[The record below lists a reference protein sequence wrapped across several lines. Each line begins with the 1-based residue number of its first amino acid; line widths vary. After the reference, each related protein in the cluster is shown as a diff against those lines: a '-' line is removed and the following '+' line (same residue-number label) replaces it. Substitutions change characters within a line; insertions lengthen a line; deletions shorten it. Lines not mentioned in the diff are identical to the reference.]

1 MQPHRRRNPWGQ
13 RHSLTLPEA
22 LNRQGPG
29 RSFRPVRSGPLLSG
43 SPPRPRGRTLRFFR
57 TAIAREPPLFLL
69 CVKAVVAIADALNL
83 REVLESRGD
92 PMDALRS
99 DWLEDLRE
107 VPEDS
112 AAPLAMSGPHPDA
125 VGSYGWD
132 CLGWLKAQGQMR
144 KPRWWQALAIVR
156 QFEHDAF
163 GRLVWRELIESGPR
177 RIGKSTRLRG
187 SALWRVSH
195 PDVFGED
202 QLAMLVSKDLAIGRE
217 IHARAWPW
225 ATSLGWNVVR
235 NLTQTEVGND
245 RGRWLLRSHDAVYG
259 YDVGYG
265 QVDESWDVKPAAIE
279 DGLEPAM
286 LERESPQLHL
296 TSTAHVKAS
305 SLMRGRIT
313 DAILGLHADTLLLLW
328 GATPDADFGD
338 PAVRRAASPHWSADR
353 QALVERTYLAA
364 MSGVSEFDDPDPIR
378 GWAAQY
384 LNVWPMLFGDSVS
397 KVLPRWGELSAPV
410 RSGTPSGLGVAADP
424 DGTWLSFGA
433 AIPGDKPHL
442 ALLSRMPVSKRR
454 AFVDEVV
461 RVWEK
466 YRIPVVLD
474 KGGPASFLI
483 PDFERAGVALEL
495 VGSDQY
501 VQAVADIVQ
510 AVASAEIEH
519 GGYPDLDAATVAADW
534 RYLLERRVFA
544 RRSGDISALEAVT
557 LALHWAKAHEVKN
570 WMSTFG

>member
-1 MQPHRRRNPWGQ
+1 
-13 RHSLTLPEA
+13 
-22 LNRQGPG
+22 
-29 RSFRPVRSGPLLSG
+29 
-43 SPPRPRGRTLRFFR
+43 
-57 TAIAREPPLFLL
+57 
-69 CVKAVVAIADALNL
+69 
-83 REVLESRGD
+83 
-92 PMDALRS
+92 MDALRS
-99 DWLEDLRE
+99 EWLADLRDL
-107 VPEDS
+107 PEDS
-112 AAPLAMSGPHPDA
+112 AAPLAMSGPHAEA

-132 CLGWLKAQGQMR
+132 CLAWLKSEGVMR

-187 SALWRVSH
+187 SALWRVAH

-225 ATSLGWNVVR
+225 ATGRGWNVVR

-296 TSTAHVKAS
+296 TSTAHVRAS

-313 DAILGLHADTLLLLW
+313 DAILGLHGDTLLLLW

-353 QALVERTYLAA
+353 EALVERTYLAA

-384 LNVWPMLFGDSVS
+384 LNVWPMLFGDAAS
-397 KVLPRWGELSAPV
+397 KVLPKWGERSAPV
-410 RSGTPSGLGVAADP
+410 RVGRAVGLGVASDP

-433 AIPGDKPHL
+433 AVEGDPIHL
-442 ALLSRMPVSKRR
+442 GLLTRLPVSARR
-454 AFVDEVV
+454 VFIDEVV
-461 RVWEK
+461 AITEK
-466 YRIPVVLD
+466 FGTSVVID
-474 KGGPASFLI
+474 KGGPAAFLI
-483 PDFERAGVALEL
+483 PDLERAGVPLEPIGTDRL
-495 VGSDQY
+495 
-501 VQAVADIVQ
+501 VQAVADLVQ
-510 AVASAEIEH
+510 AVDVGEVEH
-519 GGYPDLDAATVAADW
+519 GGYGELDAATVAADW
-534 RYLLERRVFA
+534 RMIGDRRVFA
-544 RRSGDISALEAVT
+544 RRSGDISALESVT
-557 LALHWAKAHEVKN
+557 LALHGAISAPAVAD

>member
-1 MQPHRRRNPWGQ
+1 M
-13 RHSLTLPEA
+13 A
-22 LNRQGPG
+22 
-29 RSFRPVRSGPLLSG
+29 
-43 SPPRPRGRTLRFFR
+43 
-57 TAIAREPPLFLL
+57 
-69 CVKAVVAIADALNL
+69 
-83 REVLESRGD
+83 
-92 PMDALRS
+92 ALRS
-99 DWLEDLRE
+99 GWLEELRE
-107 VPEDS
+107 PPEDS
-112 AAPLAMSGPHPDA
+112 APPLAMSGPHPDA

-132 CLGWLKAQGQMR
+132 CLEWLRAEGLVR
-144 KPRWWQALAIVR
+144 KPRWWQALAVVR

-163 GRLVWRELIESGPR
+163 GRLVWREIIESGPR

-225 ATSLGWNVVR
+225 AAGQGWNVVR

-245 RGRWLLRSHDAVYG
+245 HGRWLLRSHDAVYG
-259 YDVGYG
+259 YDIGYA

-296 TSTAHVKAS
+296 TSTAHVRAS

-313 DAILGLHADTLLLLW
+313 DAILGLHDDTLLLLW
-328 GATPDADFGD
+328 GATPDSDFDD

-353 QALVERTYLAA
+353 EALVERTYLAA
-364 MSGVSEFDDPDPIR
+364 RSGVSEFDDPDPIR

-384 LNVWPMLFGDSVS
+384 LNVWPMLFGDSAS
-397 KVLPRWGELSAPV
+397 KVLPRWGDLSAPV
-410 RSGTPSGLGVAADP
+410 RVGAPSGLGVATDP

-433 AIPGDKPHL
+433 VIPGDKPHL
-442 ALLSRMPVSKRR
+442 GLLTRLPVSQRR
-454 AFVDEVV
+454 AFIDEVA
-461 RVWEK
+461 RVSLK
-466 YRIPVVLD
+466 YNCPVVID

-483 PDFERAGVALEL
+483 PDLEKAQ
-495 VGSDQY
+495 VQVEPIGTDRY
-501 VQAVADIVQ
+501 VQAVADLVQ
-510 AVASAEIEH
+510 AVGNGDVEH

-534 RYLLERRVFA
+534 RKIGDRNVFA

-557 LALHWAKAHEVKN
+557 LAFHGSVFAPVVTD
-570 WMSTFG
+570 WMATFG